1 MKEESGDAPSTPD
14 EQAGPRPIQGR
25 RLIEDDVPWGSL
37 ASFAL
42 FKLFSEWQSQGFQ
55 LPPSGLPPVFHK
67 VINRTLYFQSL

>member
-1 MKEESGDAPSTPD
+1 MTMKEESVTGEVTNSE
-14 EQAGPRPIQGR
+14 EQPAGPKPVQGR

-67 VINRTLYFQSL
+67 VIEAF